1 MNLKINNIDNQQFKI
16 LKLAKTITY
25 RQKNNFFYDESYLAC
40 WSNNL
45 GSLIL
50 KDKFKKKKSYFLL
63 FLINILNYISF
74 QKNFKI
80 IYFFNKNIKY
90 KNLIFSY
97 HTRNSN
103 ILYDEFFSTNINKT
117 KNSLWIV
124 FNLSN
129 DKNIVLKK
137 NNIII
142 INLFSLSGFKKIFL
156 FPVFLIK
163 FFYFFLF
170 NIKFYNKNLFETFDS
185 IVNVIKNNLIDNPKF
200 YLPFESQPHQLY
212 LLEIL
217 KKNIPKIK
225 TFGYLHS
232 CLPPLPTEFFFKS
245 HLDKIIVHGV
255 DQLNILVKY
264 LGWKKNKIILT
275 KSFRYVTS
283 DIKKGTIYLPY
294 SFHNPNIILDSIKF
308 IFDSEILNNCY
319 NFYVAN
325 HPHRANSMKHN
336 KLLKNINL
344 LISKYKKDSQNVPE
358 YSIFIGATAS
368 LVEALEMNIKVLH
381 VSSNPEFEFHNSK
394 IWKNFFIKKINSNIN
409 LYKLHAKNKIIN
421 FGKKNNFLKKFA
433 L

>member
-16 LKLAKTITY
+16 LKLAKKITY

-63 FLINILNYISF
+63 FLINLLNYISF

-137 NNIII
+137 NNII
-142 INLFSLSGFKKIFL
+142 
-156 FPVFLIK
+156 
-163 FFYFFLF
+163 
-170 NIKFYNKNLFETFDS
+170 
-185 IVNVIKNNLIDNPKF
+185 VNVIKNNLIDNPKF

-217 KKNIPKIK
+217 KKNILKIK

-294 SFHNPNIILDSIKF
+294 SFHNPNLILDSIKF

-325 HPHRANSMKHN
+325 HPHRLNSMKHN

-381 VSSNPEFEFHNSK
+381 VSSNPEFEFHNSQ
-394 IWKNFFIKKINSNIN
+394 IWKNFFIIKINSNIN
-409 LYKLHAKNKIIN
+409 LYKLHAKGKIIN

>member
-1 MNLKINNIDNQQFKI
+1 MNLKINNIVKQQFKI

-25 RQKNNFFYDESYLAC
+25 RQKNNFFYDENYLAC

-50 KDKFKKKKSYFLL
+50 KDKFKNKKSYFLF

-74 QKNFKI
+74 QKNYKI
-80 IYFFNKNIKY
+80 TYFFNKNIKY

-103 ILYDEFFSTNINKT
+103 ILYDDFFSTNINKT
-117 KNSLWIV
+117 KNSLWII

-137 NNIII
+137 NNIIL
-142 INLFSLSGFKKIFL
+142 INLFSLSKFKKIIF
-156 FPVFLIK
+156 FPFFLIK

-170 NIKFYNKNLFETFDS
+170 NIKIYNKNLFKTFDS
-185 IVNVIKNNLIDNPKF
+185 IVGIIKTNLIDNPKF

-217 KKNIPKIK
+217 KKNKPKIK

-232 CLPPLPTEFFFKS
+232 CLPPLPTEFFFKK

-255 DQLNILVKY
+255 DQLNILIKY
-264 LGWKKNKIILT
+264 LGWKKNKILLM
-275 KSFRYVTS
+275 KSFRYIAS
-283 DIKKGTIYLPY
+283 DIKKGSIYLPY
-294 SFHNPNIILDSIKF
+294 SFHSPNLILDNIKF
-308 IFDSEILNNCY
+308 IFDSEILNNSY

-325 HPHRANSMKHN
+325 HPHRADSKKHN
-336 KLLKNINL
+336 KLLKDINL

-394 IWKNFFIKKINSNIN
+394 IWKSFFIKKINPNIN
-409 LYKLHAKNKIIN
+409 LYKLHAKGKIIN